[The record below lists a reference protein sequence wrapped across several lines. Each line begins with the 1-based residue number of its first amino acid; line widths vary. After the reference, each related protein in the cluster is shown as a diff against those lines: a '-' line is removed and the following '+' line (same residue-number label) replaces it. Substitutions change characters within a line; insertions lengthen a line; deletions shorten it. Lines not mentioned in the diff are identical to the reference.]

1 MDQRHFR
8 ILYVEDQ
15 PEAIEMVRLA
25 LRVLGCEVR
34 GAPDGSCG
42 LQMMRNLQPDLV
54 LLDLMLPGLDGWQVR
69 EAMQN
74 DPQLREVPVVVV
86 TAETRVFN
94 TEDSVLPPADAYIIK
109 PFSIAELRATVGS
122 MLARLPQ
129 ALPGC

>member
-1 MDQRHFR
+1 MDHRHFH
-8 ILYVEDQ
+8 ILYIEDQ
-15 PEAIEMVRLA
+15 PEAVEMVRLA

-42 LQMMRNLQPDLV
+42 LQMMRSLQPDLV

-69 EAMQN
+69 DAMRR
-74 DPQLREVPVVVV
+74 DPQLRDVPVVVV
-86 TAETRVFN
+86 TAETRLLDGD
-94 TEDSVLPPADAYIIK
+94 ESVLPPADAYIIK

-129 ALPGC
+129 TVPGC